1 MEFGVYVPQVV
12 SDYQQFSRVARTAE
26 DTGFSSMWVY
36 DHLYT
41 PGAPTHPALEAW
53 TTMTALLANTTTL
66 RVGALVLCNTFRHPA
81 LLARMATT
89 LDVISGGRLE
99 FGLGSGS
106 YEQEHHEAGIAWES
120 GRVRSARLGEAL
132 EIITRMFTQERT
144 TYEGAHYTVRD
155 LPNLPQPV
163 QRPHPPIHIG
173 GAGPKFTL
181 PLVARYADVWN
192 VPTYALG
199 DWAAL
204 DAQLGEQC
212 AAIGRDPGEIKRS
225 HEAVIGL
232 AETERGLPEVEAA
245 VRKRYGGPGFG
256 LEHAYIGTPEM
267 VAAQIRARE
276 QQGIDSLIFMTNVK
290 SAEATM
296 RLFAEQVVPLLG

>member
-1 MEFGVYVPQVV
+1 MEFGIYVPQVV
-12 SDYQQFSRVARTAE
+12 SDYQQLLKVARTAE
-26 DTGFSSMWVY
+26 ETGFSSMWVY

-41 PGAPTHPALEAW
+41 PGAPTHPAMEAW

-66 RVGALVLCNTFRHPA
+66 RVGALVLCNSFRNPA

-106 YEQEHHEAGIAWES
+106 YEPEHHEAGIAWES
-120 GRVRSARLGEAL
+120 GRVRSERLGEAL
-132 EIITRMFTQERT
+132 EIITRMFTHERT
-144 TYEGAHYTVRD
+144 TFEGTHYTVRD

-163 QRPHPPIHIG
+163 QKPRPPIHIG
-173 GAGPKFTL
+173 GAGPKFTM

-199 DWAAL
+199 EWATL
-204 DAQLGEQC
+204 DAQLGELC
-212 AAIGRDPGEIKRS
+212 AAIGRDPGEIKHS

-232 AETERGLPEVEAA
+232 AATERDLPEVEAA

-256 LEHAYIGTPEM
+256 IENGYIGTPEM

-276 QQGIDSLIFMTNVK
+276 AQGIDSLIFMTNVK

-296 RLFAEQVVPLLG
+296 GLFAEQVVPLLA